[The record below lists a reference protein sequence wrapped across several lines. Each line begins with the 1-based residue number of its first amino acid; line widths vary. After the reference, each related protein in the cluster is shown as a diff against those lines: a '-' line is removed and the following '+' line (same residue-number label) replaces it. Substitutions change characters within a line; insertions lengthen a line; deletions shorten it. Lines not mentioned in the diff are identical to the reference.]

1 MHPLWLI
8 AAAAGAFLIGRRTVE
23 EKAPPRA
30 LKLTGLGR
38 LPPPPEAEA
47 EAAPVG
53 PTYEDMWA
61 MVPFEVEIYPAG
73 AQRTRIPPPRK
84 PDGITADEQCQ
95 IIALG
100 PMWWDRVGQY
110 AASLIAKGQ
119 TDSREIHRQIMDVF
133 GPSCIGAPTSGANAL
148 RAELAQRLEDF
159 FGNEAKVPK
168 LIANPTRRGT
178 ICVPP
183 QSFNPYPIYQSAAFH
198 KSSIVRNRRDRTA
211 VSR

>member
-8 AAAAGAFLIGRRTVE
+8 AAAAGAFFIGRRTRE
-23 EKAPPRA
+23 EKAPGA
-30 LKLTGLGR
+30 TKLTGLGK
-38 LPPPPEAEA
+38 LPPPPADA

-61 MVPFEVEIYPAG
+61 IVPFEIEIYPAG

-84 PDGITADEQCQ
+84 PDGITADDQCQ
-95 IIALG
+95 VIALG
-100 PMWWDRVGQY
+100 TMWWDRVGQY
-110 AASLIAKGQ
+110 AEALIAKGH
-119 TDSREIHRQIMDVF
+119 TDPREIHRQILEVF
-133 GPSCIGAPTSGANAL
+133 APSCIGRPTNAANAL
-148 RAELAQRLEDF
+148 RAELVQRLEDF
-159 FGNEAKVPK
+159 FGEDQAKVPK
-168 LIANPTRRGT
+168 LITNPTRRGV